1 MVINTLNGSMEISLL
16 DYSKEAINID
26 IAISILYITKQ
37 SIISI

>member
-1 MVINTLNGSMEISLL
+1 METSSL
-16 DYSKEAINID
+16 DYSKEAMIID